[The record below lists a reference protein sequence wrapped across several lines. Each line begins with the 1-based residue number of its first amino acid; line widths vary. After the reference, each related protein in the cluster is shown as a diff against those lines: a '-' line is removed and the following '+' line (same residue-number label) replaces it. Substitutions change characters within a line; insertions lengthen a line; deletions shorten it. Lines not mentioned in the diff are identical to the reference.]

1 MKPFL
6 AIYTIILLEV
16 IIMLFKEAVSKRV
29 IDLSNQNNITP
40 NRLSELSTI
49 PQTTLLSMIIQV
61 LQIYIKYVKH
71 LKFH

>member
-1 MKPFL
+1 
-6 AIYTIILLEV
+6 
-16 IIMLFKEAVSKRV
+16 MLFKEAVSKRV